1 MKDIKTGKS
10 LDNSLVSSDERHG
23 KEMESNVMDPSRRDI
38 LKGAAG
44 GALTIGTLALL
55 NENAHA
61 ASSKPIPIGSMY
73 PLTGA
78 ASMDGQGYKRGI
90 ELAVEEINDY
100 GGILGRPLKT
110 YSYDTEN
117 MSAEKVVAAANYL
130 IDRHEV
136 HALIQGYNI
145 GPNDA

>member
-10 LDNSLVSSDERHG
+10 LDNSLVNSDERHG

-78 ASMDGQGYKRGI
+78 ASMDGQGYKR
-90 ELAVEEINDY
+90 
-100 GGILGRPLKT
+100 
-110 YSYDTEN
+110 
-117 MSAEKVVAAANYL
+117 
-130 IDRHEV
+130 
-136 HALIQGYNI
+136 
-145 GPNDA
+145 